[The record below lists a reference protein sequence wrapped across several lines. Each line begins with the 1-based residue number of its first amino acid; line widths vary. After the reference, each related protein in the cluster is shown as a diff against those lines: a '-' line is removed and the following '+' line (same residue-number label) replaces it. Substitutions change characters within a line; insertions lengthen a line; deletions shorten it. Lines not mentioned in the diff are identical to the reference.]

1 MNPVKRKYEV
11 VRNSSTLYFTKQR
24 NQEERMKSPTQIEKL
39 QTVKNQVEAIHLQKR
54 QSHPPHQP
62 PLKKTRLP
70 HSHPQKSQVT
80 LYGEGV
86 EKWLQT
92 PSKWK
97 KVLNQVSKKLIYFWI
112 PYSLY
117 LFLLC
122 YITIDPFCIHLPS
135 APPFWGEFK
144 VVFDAE
150 LLIPGFNFVKVCFF
164 VIPLGKDNF
173 NNLEMPLTQ
182 EYKWRGVNCQ
192 GNVMKF
198 WEMRYGGGGGDGEG
212 NP

>member
-1 MNPVKRKYEV
+1 
-11 VRNSSTLYFTKQR
+11 
-24 NQEERMKSPTQIEKL
+24 MKSPTQIEKL

-54 QSHPPHQP
+54 QSLPPHQP

-112 PYSLY
+112 RYSLY
-117 LFLLC
+117 LFLFVTLQL
-122 YITIDPFCIHLPS
+122 IHFASTYQILQLHH
-135 APPFWGEFK
+135 FWGEFK

-164 VIPLGKDNF
+164 VVPLGKDNF
-173 NNLEMPLTQ
+173 NNLKMPLTQ

-198 WEMRYGGGGGDGEG
+198 WEMRYGGGGGVGKVTHNWVQYLILG
-212 NP
+212 N

>member
-122 YITIDPFCIHLPS
+122 YIAIDLFCIHLPDPS
-135 APPFWGEFK
+135 APPFLRWIQSCLWCRVAHSWIQFCK
-144 VVFDAE
+144 S
-150 LLIPGFNFVKVCFF
+150 LLFCYP
-164 VIPLGKDNF
+164 
-173 NNLEMPLTQ
+173 T
-182 EYKWRGVNCQ
+182 
-192 GNVMKF
+192 
-198 WEMRYGGGGGDGEG
+198 GEG
-212 NP
+212 